1 MSVYDGKRVMLI
13 VSVNGRCVFMQG
25 AASVKG
31 DAKEDGGAVEI
42 RIDQPSYS
50 TIGKP
55 RFLVGK
61 NEFEK
66 LTRKDDEYG
75 CDYIMEIKHDELKEY
90 QDS

>member
-1 MSVYDGKRVMLI
+1 MSVHDGIRVMLI
-13 VSVNGRCVFMQG
+13 VRLHGRCVFMQG
-25 AASVKG
+25 AAHVNG
-31 DAKEDGGAVEI
+31 DSDEDGGAVEI

-55 RFLVGK
+55 RFVVGK
-61 NEFEK
+61 NMFEK

-75 CDYIMEIKHDELKEY
+75 CDFVMEIKHDELKEY